1 MWDAPSKHL
10 QSEHAPSALYLK
22 VRRPLRHAAAT
33 GRTWQ
38 NIVGWQLMHEAGAS
52 KLWKANTCLQALA
65 CTHLIFIH
73 FPHFKTIQNRF
84 KTKSLGVPSSKYV
97 PGHPWEGSRNVSGGP
112 NRLEHV
118 GRTCHLVGSYVLC
131 EHSLVFSWGKVRQ
144 LQWAVKTAHGG
155 SISCSYWRSA
165 QEKPKLGESFSLLIA
180 DIVTATWVCFPT
192 VAKCIPTHQNS
203 KRTSRLQKP
212 WSIPK
217 YS

>member
-84 KTKSLGVPSSKYV
+84 KTKSLGVPSTVVNMYQDIREKGQEMYPV
-97 PGHPWEGSRNVSGGP
+97 GP
-112 NRLEHV
+112 IDWNMLA
-118 GRTCHLVGSYVLC
+118 GLVIL
-131 EHSLVFSWGKVRQ
+131 
-144 LQWAVKTAHGG
+144 
-155 SISCSYWRSA
+155 
-165 QEKPKLGESFSLLIA
+165 LGPMSS
-180 DIVTATWVCFPT
+180 VN
-192 VAKCIPTHQNS
+192 IP
-203 KRTSRLQKP
+203 
-212 WSIPK
+212 
-217 YS
+217 